1 MAKFIYRMQNILNIK
16 YKLEESAKQEYA
28 EARQALAAE
37 EQKLDALKKRK
48 QGYYEAYQAS
58 IQGRLDFLEIEEN
71 ANSMDILD
79 MMIEEQNAMAKNKR
93 EKGENSGSN
102 KGVGILIGVLIVI
115 TWLSVM
121 CLLIKCDVGGFG
133 SRVLRP
139 VFKDVPVINK
149 ILPDASDEEVA
160 IESDYPY
167 TNLEDALKHIADQD
181 AAIGSKD
188 AEISELNDKVTE
200 LQAEVDRLTTIAK
213 DQSDFEDEKKKFYD
227 EIVYGDSAPDTDT
240 YKEWYNELDA
250 ESAAEI
256 YQQVLEQ
263 DQADDS
269 IKKMAQSYEEMN
281 ASEAAKILE
290 TMGNDLD
297 TVALIM
303 NNMDAQSRGKVLA
316 AMDPDFA
323 AAVTK
328 KLLP

>member
-1 MAKFIYRMQNILNIK
+1 
-16 YKLEESAKQEYA
+16 
-28 EARQALAAE
+28 
-37 EQKLDALKKRK
+37 
-48 QGYYEAYQAS
+48 
-58 IQGRLDFLEIEEN
+58 
-71 ANSMDILD
+71 
-79 MMIEEQNAMAKNKR
+79 MAKNKR
-93 EKGENSGSN
+93 EKSENSGNS
-102 KGVGILIGVLIVI
+102 KGVGVLIGVLIVI

-139 VFKDVPVINK
+139 VFKDIPVINK

-167 TNLEDALKHIADQD
+167 TNLEDALKHIAEQD

-200 LQAEVDRLTTIAK
+200 LQAEVDQLNGTVK
-213 DQSDFEDEKKKFYD
+213 DQTDFENEKNKFYE

-263 DQADDS
+263 DQTDDS
-269 IKKMAQSYEEMN
+269 IKKMAQSYQEMN

-316 AMDPDFA
+316 AMSPDFA

>member
-1 MAKFIYRMQNILNIK
+1 M
-16 YKLEESAKQEYA
+16 
-28 EARQALAAE
+28 
-37 EQKLDALKKRK
+37 
-48 QGYYEAYQAS
+48 
-58 IQGRLDFLEIEEN
+58 
-71 ANSMDILD
+71 
-79 MMIEEQNAMAKNKR
+79 
-93 EKGENSGSN
+93 
-102 KGVGILIGVLIVI
+102 
-115 TWLSVM
+115 
-121 CLLIKCDVGGFG
+121 
-133 SRVLRP
+133 
-139 VFKDVPVINK
+139 
-149 ILPDASDEEVA
+149 
-160 IESDYPY
+160 
-167 TNLEDALKHIADQD
+167 
-181 AAIGSKD
+181 
-188 AEISELNDKVTE
+188 TE

-250 ESAAEI
+250 ESAAAI

>member
-1 MAKFIYRMQNILNIK
+1 MAN
-16 YKLEESAKQEYA
+16 
-28 EARQALAAE
+28 
-37 EQKLDALKKRK
+37 
-48 QGYYEAYQAS
+48 
-58 IQGRLDFLEIEEN
+58 
-71 ANSMDILD
+71 
-79 MMIEEQNAMAKNKR
+79 NKR

-303 NNMDAQSRGKVLA
+303 YNMDAQSRGKVLA